1 MEDLCNHINRAGKC
15 GCLSTSSTYAQSLSE
30 MDFERGIWQAAPDE
44 VSQLLPEQGADVNAQ
59 TKSGKVSSLHRA
71 AYSGHMSV
79 AAEKLQKEVVR
90 LFVELDSSLVKVKD
104 KNGRSPSDLAS
115 SKELAM
121 LNILSYKK
129 QTYTGTQLVLN

>member
-1 MEDLCNHINRAGKC
+1 MYEL
-15 GCLSTSSTYAQSLSE
+15 T
-30 MDFERGIWQAAPDE
+30 
-44 VSQLLPEQGADVNAQ
+44 LLFLLFPKFQ
-59 TKSGKVSSLHRA
+59 
-71 AYSGHMSV
+71 